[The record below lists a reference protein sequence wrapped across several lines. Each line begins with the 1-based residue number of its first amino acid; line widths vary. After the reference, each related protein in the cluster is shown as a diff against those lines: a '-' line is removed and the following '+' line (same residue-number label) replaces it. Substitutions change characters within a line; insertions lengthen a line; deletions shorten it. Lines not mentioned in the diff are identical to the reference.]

1 MDRFVDVYAAAEP
14 WAAPLVEAYLAQF
27 GIDTR
32 VRSNAVSVYPM
43 AIGPL
48 SGFRVGVR
56 ADERRAAVRLL
67 EQAIRDRV
75 IPGELL
81 DAAGDGR

>member
-1 MDRFVDVYAAAEP
+1 MERFVDVYTAEEP

-27 GIDTR
+27 GIDAL
-32 VRSNAVSVYPM
+32 VRSNVVSVYPM
-43 AIGPL
+43 AVGPL

-56 ADERRAAVRLL
+56 ADEKRVALRLL
-67 EQAIRDRV
+67 DQAIRDRV

-81 DAAGDGR
+81 TSEEDG

>member
-1 MDRFVDVYAAAEP
+1 MKGFVDVYSAAEP

-27 GIDTR
+27 GIETLI
-32 VRSNAVSVYPM
+32 RSNVVSVYPM
-43 AIGPL
+43 AVGPL

-56 ADERRAAVRLL
+56 ADEKRAARRLL
-67 EQAIRDRV
+67 EQAIRDQV

-81 DAAGDGR
+81 ASEGDS